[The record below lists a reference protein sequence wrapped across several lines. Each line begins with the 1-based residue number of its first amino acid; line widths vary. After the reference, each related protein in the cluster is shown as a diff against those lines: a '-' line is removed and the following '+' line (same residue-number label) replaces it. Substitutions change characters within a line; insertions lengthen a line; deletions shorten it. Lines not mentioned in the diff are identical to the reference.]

1 MIYLFIYLAIVALT
15 YSTINTF
22 REIKIKK
29 EWTKFLELRI
39 AFWNR
44 LSKTQKTHFMTTAS
58 LYFDAPKDSPLNI
71 DSLTEA
77 EIDQAY
83 RDWLDREYIIM
94 ELCDRFDLLMLVRRI
109 NAIRNATVRIY
120 PETDFE
126 I

>member
-1 MIYLFIYLAIVALT
+1 MIYLFIYLAIVAFT

-22 REIKIKK
+22 REIKIKN

-44 LSKTQKTHFMTTAS
+44 LSKTQKMHFMTTAS

-94 ELCDRFDLLMLVRRI
+94 ELCDRFDLLMLARRI